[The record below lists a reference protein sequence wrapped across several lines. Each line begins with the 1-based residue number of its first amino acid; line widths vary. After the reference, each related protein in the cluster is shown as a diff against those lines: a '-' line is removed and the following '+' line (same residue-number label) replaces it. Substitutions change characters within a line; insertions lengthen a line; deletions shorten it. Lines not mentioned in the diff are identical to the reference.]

1 MPSDNVFVF
10 LIGLILIIFSH
21 IMLNLARKGPEKY
34 YIDKTDFNINLFI
47 HGVGYMFVISSLTR
61 QM

>member
-1 MPSDNVFVF
+1 MPSDSIIVF

-21 IMLNLARKGPEKY
+21 IMLNLARKESERCCM
-34 YIDKTDFNINLFI
+34 DRTDFNINLFI